1 MKPGTLVI
9 PPLIQAGQNVLPL
22 RRLGDLEE
30 TRLLIAD
37 RNRARAIDLLVAQ
50 SQSER
55 QDRQQAQAI
64 AATQEAARQA
74 AETTG
79 RILEAG
85 QIAQAQSV
93 RSFRSIGVTAIAVF
107 ALVAIVR
114 AFRPQKETAA

>member
-79 RILEAG
+79 KILEAG

-93 RSFRSIGVTAIAVF
+93 RSFRSIGVAAIAVF

-114 AFRPQKETAA
+114 AFRPQKEAAA